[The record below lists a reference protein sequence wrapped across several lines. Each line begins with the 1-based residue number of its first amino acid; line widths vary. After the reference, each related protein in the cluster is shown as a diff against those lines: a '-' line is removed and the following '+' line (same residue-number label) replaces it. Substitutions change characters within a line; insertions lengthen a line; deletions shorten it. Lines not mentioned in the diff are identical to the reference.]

1 MIYIF
6 TGNGG
11 GKTIAALGL
20 ALRARGQNRKV
31 VIIQF
36 MKGKK
41 DTGEF
46 KIARKIGY
54 QIYQFGRAEFLDI
67 NNPEPIDY
75 KLAIEGF
82 KKAKEVI
89 KNKPHL
95 LILDEIN
102 LACAIGLLAEKDI
115 LSFLK
120 KIPKGIDVALTGRF
134 APDSFIKIANGASE
148 IVKIKHVFD
157 KGIKAKRGIEY

>member
-6 TGNGG
+6 TGKGG

-20 ALRARGQNRKV
+20 ALRARGQGRKV

-36 MKGKK
+36 MKGQK
-41 DTGEF
+41 DTGEYKAAKKVGY
-46 KIARKIGY
+46 KIH
-54 QIYQFGRAEFLDI
+54 QFGRIGFVDI
-67 NNPEPIDY
+67 NNPEPRDY
-75 KLAIEGF
+75 ELALAGFKLA
-82 KKAKEVI
+82 KKTRAD
-89 KNKPHL
+89 L
-95 LILDEIN
+95 LVLDEIN
-102 LACAIGLLAEKDI
+102 LATSIGLLKEKEV

-120 KIPKGIDVALTGRF
+120 RIPKSRDVVLTGRMV
-134 APDSFIKIANGASE
+134 PNSFVKIADGVSE